1 MNHGERRAAR
11 HYRLR
16 GWRIVAANVR
26 VGRDELDLVVRRGRS
41 LRIVEVKEKTG
52 SGFGAPLEMID
63 AAKLDRIRRA
73 SIRWLSLH
81 PELAGLDI
89 GFEAVGVSPGKLVR
103 VPFAFDGEWASS
115 RSWWLPGKP
124 AR

>member
-1 MNHGERRAAR
+1 VNGGERRAAR

-26 VGRDELDLVVRRGRS
+26 VGRDELDLIVRRGRL

-52 SGFGAPLEMID
+52 TGFGDPLEMID
-63 AAKLDRIRRA
+63 EAKLGHIRRA
-73 SIRWLSLH
+73 SLRWLAHH

-89 GFEAVGVSPGKLVR
+89 GFEAVGVSPAGLVR
-103 VPFAFDGEWASS
+103 VPIDFD
-115 RSWWLPGKP
+115 WLI
-124 AR
+124 A